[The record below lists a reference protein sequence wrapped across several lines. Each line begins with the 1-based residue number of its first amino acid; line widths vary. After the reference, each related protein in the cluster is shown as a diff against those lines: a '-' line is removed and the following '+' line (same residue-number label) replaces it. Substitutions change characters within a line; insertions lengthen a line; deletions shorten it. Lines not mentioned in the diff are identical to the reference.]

1 VRALADFATAI
12 DRMNDAV
19 GRWLSWFVIA
29 SVALCALTALL
40 RYVLNV
46 GFVWMQELYVALFG
60 LNFMLA
66 AGYAYRLDR
75 HVRIDI
81 YYNRMSRRGRAW
93 VDTAG
98 VLVFLM
104 PWLALVVWATIPFVE
119 LSLSVLEPSGQS
131 GGLPGFFVLKSA
143 ILVFA
148 LLLGAQGL
156 AVLSRGILVLAGR
169 DDLLPVAPAET

>member
-1 VRALADFATAI
+1 VRALADFARAV

-19 GRWLSWFVIA
+19 GRWLSWFVLA
-29 SVALCALTALL
+29 SVVLCALTTAL
-40 RYVLNV
+40 RYAFSV

-60 LNFMLA
+60 LDFMLA

-81 YYNRMSRRGRAW
+81 YYGRLSRRGRAW

-104 PWLALVVWATIPFVE
+104 PWLVLVVWASLPFVE
-119 LSLSVLEPSGQS
+119 LSLRVLEPSGQS

-143 ILVFA
+143 IVAFA
-148 LLLGAQGL
+148 AFLGAQGL
-156 AVLSRGILVLAGR
+156 AVLARGILVLARR
-169 DDLLPVAPAET
+169 DDLLPAAPET